1 MDHWLCSIQCPTT
14 RPNVVDLFG
23 KFLQLFDQ
31 GLSGGSS
38 GNQALTRDTTQSLS
52 SLVSPGSTRVRH
64 MRDCKCILAIAGDGR
79 HRWSRRVLTSPK
91 VSLSFSYL
99 QQAEIFEK
107 LGICS
112 KLRFL
117 QLLQNGVRV
126 KRDARLVVTD
136 LYLGTTPVR
145 LFQPK
150 AASSSPRR
158 GIIFFPGGGGFLG
171 SLGKDVS
178 SVRTSARPSHENL
191 CGVTQR
197 RQRSQVSRGAQT
209 KGFGVMSVSRGCA
222 GRACQESFPRHPLPP
237 CPCPTRPPLLPGS
250 APPHPRPGSS
260 GPRRRP
266 WQPQQPSAPATAQAT
281 PHLVEAFRELKPGLA
296 ARCQGP
302 LDARRG
308 AAGARPWSPNGAG
321 HLPSVP
327 GRPMLP
333 AAHLAAFRLLPAHS
347 RQLSVGL
354 PLFLKCPPV

>member
-1 MDHWLCSIQCPTT
+1 GWRDKEEGCRPVALDHWLCSIQCPTT

-52 SLVSPGSTRVRH
+52 SL
-64 MRDCKCILAIAGDGR
+64 
-79 HRWSRRVLTSPK
+79 
-91 VSLSFSYL
+91 
-99 QQAEIFEK
+99 AEIFEK

-237 CPCPTRPPLLPGS
+237 CLCPTRPPLLPGS

-281 PHLVEAFRELKPGLA
+281 PHLVEAFRELKPGPA

-302 LDARRG
+302 LDARRV

-327 GRPMLP
+327 GRPVLP
-333 AAHLAAFRLLPAHS
+333 AARLAAFRLLPAPP